1 MINFDEEI
9 KKFKPSVDIGNIQNE
24 VEKRSELDLYEFLTD
39 YVKGMKKKS
48 PLDDLG

>member
-9 KKFKPSVDIGNIQNE
+9 KRFKPSIDIGNIQTQ
-24 VEKRSELDLYEFLTD
+24 VEKRDEMDLNEFLIN

-48 PLDDLG
+48 ILEDI

>member
-9 KKFKPSVDIGNIQNE
+9 KRFKPSVDIGNIQTE
-24 VEKRSELDLYEFLTD
+24 VEKREDMDLNEFLIN

-48 PLDDLG
+48 ILDEV